1 MRTTAV
7 KSVQMPYRGNS
18 YAEVMAYLYSISIT
32 PEVKETVGR
41 RLVQEVTEPAL
52 AKVFA
57 QIDEIAR
64 LRNGWA
70 GKGSYAI
77 SPIVLKNL
85 KQVLLI
91 SDNADWTEWTI
102 SPDVNATIGLQSKST
117 QALMSLG
124 VKEFSYYTDK
134 DGQERG
140 ESHIHFS
147 PEAFLSVMR
156 QIA

>member
-1 MRTTAV
+1 MRTATV
-7 KSVQMPYRGNS
+7 KNVHTPYKGNS
-18 YAEVMAYLYSISIT
+18 YAEIMAYLYSIPIT

-41 RLVQEVTEPAL
+41 RLVKEVTEPAL
-52 AKVFA
+52 SKAFA
-57 QIDEIAR
+57 QIDEIAK

-77 SPIVLKNL
+77 SPAVLKNL

-102 SPDVNATIGLQSKST
+102 SPDVNATVGLQSKTS

-124 VKEFSYYTDK
+124 IKEFSYYSDK

-140 ESHIHFS
+140 ESHIDFS
-147 PEAFLSVMR
+147 PETFLNVMR

>member
-1 MRTTAV
+1 MRTTTV
-7 KSVQMPYRGNS
+7 KNVHTPYRGNS
-18 YAEVMAYLYSISIT
+18 YAEIMAYLYSIPIT

-41 RLVQEVTEPAL
+41 RLVKEVTEPAL
-52 AKVFA
+52 SKAFA
-57 QIDEIAR
+57 QIDEIAK

-77 SPIVLKNL
+77 SPAVLKNL

-102 SPDVNATIGLQSKST
+102 SPDVNATVGLQSKTS

-124 VKEFSYYTDK
+124 IKEFSYYSDK

-140 ESHIHFS
+140 ESHIDFS
-147 PEAFLSVMR
+147 PETFLNVMR

>member
-1 MRTTAV
+1 MNTTTIRGLHT
-7 KSVQMPYRGNS
+7 PRGGNS
-18 YAEVMAYLYSISIT
+18 YSEVMAYLHSIPIT

-52 AKVFA
+52 AKAFA
-57 QIDEIAR
+57 KIDEIAK

-70 GKGSYAI
+70 GKGSFAV
-77 SPIVLKNL
+77 SSAVLRNL
-85 KQVLLI
+85 KQILFL

-102 SPDVNATIGLQSKST
+102 SPDTNATVGLQSKTT

-124 VKEFSYYTDK
+124 AKQFSYYSDK
-134 DGQERG
+134 DGIERG
-140 ESHIHFS
+140 ESNIDFS
-147 PEAFLSVMR
+147 PEVFLKIMR

>member
-1 MRTTAV
+1 MRTTTV
-7 KSVQMPYRGNS
+7 KNMHTPYRGKS
-18 YAEVMAYLYSISIT
+18 YAEVMAYLYSIPIT

-52 AKVFA
+52 SKAFE
-57 QIDEIAR
+57 QIDEIAK

-77 SPIVLKNL
+77 SPAVLKNL
-85 KQVLLI
+85 KRVLLI

-102 SPDVNATIGLQSKST
+102 SPDVNATVGLQSKST

-124 VKEFSYYTDK
+124 VKEFSYYSDK

-140 ESHIHFS
+140 ESHIDFS
-147 PEAFLSVMR
+147 PETFLDIMR

>member
-7 KSVQMPYRGNS
+7 KNVHTSYRGNS
-18 YAEVMAYLYSISIT
+18 YAEVMAYLYSIPIT

-41 RLVQEVTEPAL
+41 RLVQEATEPAL
-52 AKVFA
+52 AKTFA
-57 QIDEIAR
+57 QIDEIAK

-77 SPIVLKNL
+77 SPAVLKNL

-91 SDNADWTEWTI
+91 SDNADWAEWTI
-102 SPDVNATIGLQSKST
+102 SPDANSTIGLQSKTT

-124 VKEFSYYTDK
+124 VKEFSYYSDK
-134 DGQERG
+134 DGLEHG
-140 ESHIHFS
+140 ESHIDFS
-147 PEAFLSVMR
+147 PETFLSIMR
-156 QIA
+156 RIA

>member
-1 MRTTAV
+1 MRMTAV
-7 KSVQMPYRGNS
+7 RRAHTPYSENS
-18 YAEVMAYLYSISIT
+18 YSEVMAYLYSIPIT

-52 AKVFA
+52 AKAFA
-57 QIDEIAR
+57 QIDEIAN

-77 SPIVLKNL
+77 SPVVLRNL

-102 SPDVNATIGLQSKST
+102 SPDANATVGLQSKTT

-124 VKEFSYYTDK
+124 VKEFSYYSDK
-134 DGQERG
+134 GGQERG
-140 ESHIHFS
+140 ESHINFS
-147 PEAFLSVMR
+147 PEVFLDVMR